1 MTSSVRTVAR
11 GVCRSSST
19 ATMVARLSTTLARLK
34 PRSCSRSLWCR
45 GTSRLPGG
53 KLVAVVASA
62 LGFRTVGKGLHP
74 VQRAEDVQEE
84 GPEEGGEM
92 VRRHRVVEPE
102 EMQAKLFSSIYCEQ
116 EVAAC
121 KVRGGLL
128 QAAVPA
134 SPPPPHPR
142 RLCHPIAVCRPARH
156 PIAVPPG
163 PPPPFRRS
171 STRPLRGACKR
182 RQQANACHQPLS
194 FDTRPRCVTTT
205 CRACS
210 ARAPRVPWLP
220 QP

>member
-1 MTSSVRTVAR
+1 M
-11 GVCRSSST
+11 
-19 ATMVARLSTTLARLK
+19 
-34 PRSCSRSLWCR
+34 
-45 GTSRLPGG
+45 PGG

-128 QAAVPA
+128 QAAAPGLAAAAIPA
-134 SPPPPHPR
+134 
-142 RLCHPIAVCRPARH
+142 A
-156 PIAVPPG
+156 
-163 PPPPFRRS
+163 
-171 STRPLRGACKR
+171 
-182 RQQANACHQPLS
+182 
-194 FDTRPRCVTTT
+194 
-205 CRACS
+205 S
-210 ARAPRVPWLP
+210 ATP
-220 QP
+220 